1 MVKTEAIVLH
11 TFRYRDHSYII
22 HLFTR
27 EQGNISC
34 LVKGSKHKLV
44 LSPVLMQPLSLI
56 HVVIDSRPNRTFQYI
71 QESSP
76 ITLLNT
82 IPYDPI
88 KNSIALFLSE
98 VLYKTFHE
106 AYQETTLFD
115 FIKESIIFFDTTTK
129 GVANFHLVFL
139 IKLTRFLG
147 FFPNLSQFHDGV
159 YFDMFNSQFT
169 EHNNNP
175 HTLNVEETEA
185 FAHLMRMD
193 YDNMQ
198 IFSLS
203 RNQRNT
209 ILEHILT
216 YYRLHLPEFG
226 TVKSL
231 DILQQLFA

>member
-1 MVKTEAIVLH
+1 MVKTEAVVLH
-11 TFRYRDHSYII
+11 TFRYRDHSYIV

-27 EQGNISC
+27 EQGKTNC
-34 LVKGSKHKLV
+34 LVKGSKHKLA

-56 HVVIDSRPNRTFQYI
+56 QVIIDSRPNRTFQYI

-76 ITLLNT
+76 IILFNT

-98 VLYKTFHE
+98 VLYKTFRE
-106 AYQETTLFD
+106 AYKENTLFD
-115 FIKESIIFFDTTTK
+115 FIKESILFFDTTTK

-139 IKLTRFLG
+139 IKLTHFLG

-159 YFDMFNSQFT
+159 YFDLLNSQFT
-169 EHNNNP
+169 ENGNNP
-175 HTLNVEETEA
+175 HTLNIQETEA

-198 IFSLS
+198 IFNLS
-203 RNQRNT
+203 RDQRNT

-226 TVKSL
+226 TIKSL